1 MIEYVKYNYLKILV
15 FLLVLFFVVML
26 IVYLKDKKN
35 RNKLG
40 FYINYLAYKLG
51 ITKKISRSY
60 ISKMQFRECNE
71 PLVELVKHPKIFH
84 NNDTLERPVLLRKYV
99 AKKLYKVADSL
110 PDDVYLKIY
119 SAFRSRISL
128 YNAWK
133 EMEDKLAKENPNMN
147 RAELLDLV
155 NTKVS
160 SPKVNMGGHDTGAAI
175 DLSLCDANQQDLDFG
190 TKIKEKHK
198 KVHLTK
204 EQEDNRKMLKNFMKN
219 QNFVNLPGQ
228 WWHFSYGDKI
238 WSAYKGKRNGAF
250 YGAAEKEFENIG
262 YVSVI
267 KTEIKSV
274 NIK

>member
-1 MIEYVKYNYLKILV
+1 MIEYIRYNLFGILMT
-15 FLLVLFFVVML
+15 LL
-26 IVYLKDKKN
+26 IVTIVIMSIYYFKDKKN

-40 FYINYLAYKLG
+40 FYINYLSYKLG
-51 ITKKISRSY
+51 LTNRISRRF
-60 ISKMQFRECNE
+60 ISKVHAKECNE
-71 PLVELVKHPKIFH
+71 PLVDVVKHPKIFH
-84 NNDTLERPVLLRKYV
+84 NDDTIERPLLLRKNV
-99 AKKLYKVADSL
+99 ARKLYKVADSL
-110 PDDVYLKIY
+110 PDNVYLKIY
-119 SAFRSRISL
+119 SVFRSRSL
-128 YNAWK
+128 IYNAWK
-133 EMEDKLAKENPNMN
+133 EEEERLMKENPKMN
-147 RAELLDLV
+147 RAELLELV
-155 NTKVS
+155 STKVS

-175 DLSLCDANQQDLDFG
+175 DLSLCDANQQDFDFG

-204 EQEDNRKMLKNFMKN
+204 EQKENRKMLKDFMMA

-238 WSAYKGKRNGAF
+238 WAAYKGRRNGAF

-262 YVSVI
+262 YVRVI

>member
-1 MIEYVKYNYLKILV
+1 MTL
-15 FLLVLFFVVML
+15 L
-26 IVYLKDKKN
+26 IVTIVIMSIYYFKDKKN

-40 FYINYLAYKLG
+40 FYINYLSYKLG
-51 ITKKISRSY
+51 LTNRISRRF
-60 ISKMQFRECNE
+60 ISKVHTKECNE
-71 PLVELVKHPKIFH
+71 PLVDVVKHPKIFH
-84 NNDTLERPVLLRKYV
+84 NDDTIERPLLLRKNV
-99 AKKLYKVADSL
+99 ARKLYKVADSL
-110 PDDVYLKIY
+110 PDNVYLKIY
-119 SAFRSRISL
+119 SVFRSRSL
-128 YNAWK
+128 IYNAWK
-133 EMEDKLAKENPNMN
+133 EEEERLMKENPKKN
-147 RAELLDLV
+147 RAELLELV
-155 NTKVS
+155 STKVS

-175 DLSLCDANQQDLDFG
+175 DLSLCDANQQDFDFG

-204 EQEDNRKMLKNFMKN
+204 EQKENRKMLKDFMTA

-238 WSAYKGKRNGAF
+238 WAAYKGKRNGAF

-262 YVSVI
+262 YVRVI